1 MRSRGMS
8 RQGLKSRGN
17 GLVDSV
23 PSRDPSD
30 RGRPLGR
37 CRDALRLGIVAIL
50 GLALVL
56 PATTTALAT
65 DLTGCWAGSWESCTS
80 GHAGPLQATFTRCGE
95 AEYRVTFTGR
105 FLKVIPFRYTV
116 TLTVVEDRGEELV
129 LAGTSYLG
137 RLFGTFSYRATAT
150 DGRFTADYTSKKDD
164 GVFRMTRSP
173 R

>member
-1 MRSRGMS
+1 MRSQDTTTQDTRS
-8 RQGLKSRGN
+8 QGS
-17 GLVDSV
+17 GLVDSAS
-23 PSRDPSD
+23 SRDLSG
-30 RGRPLGR
+30 RVRPLGR
-37 CRDALRLGIVAIL
+37 CRDALRHVIV

-65 DLTGCWAGSWESCTS
+65 DLTGCWVGSWESCTS
-80 GHAGPLQATFTRCGE
+80 GHAGPLRGTFTRCGE
-95 AEYRVTFTGR
+95 TEYRVTFTGR

-116 TLTVVEDRGEELV
+116 TLTVVEDRGDELV

-150 DGRFTADYTSKKDD
+150 DGRFTADYSSKKDD
-164 GVFRMTRSP
+164 GTFRMTRSS